1 MYNNGGRMFRS
12 DCKGNSKNI
21 SPMAYCKVA
30 QKNIISFNMILMG
43 LGFRLKEGGNQE
55 FVKDEAMSS

>member
-1 MYNNGGRMFRS
+1 MFRS

-21 SPMAYCKVA
+21 SPMAYCKIA
-30 QKNIISFNMILMG
+30 QKNIISLNMILMG